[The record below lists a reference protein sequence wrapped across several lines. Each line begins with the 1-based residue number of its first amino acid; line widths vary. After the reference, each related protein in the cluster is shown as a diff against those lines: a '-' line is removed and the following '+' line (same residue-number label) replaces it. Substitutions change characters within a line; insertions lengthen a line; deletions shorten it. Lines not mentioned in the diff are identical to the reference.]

1 MQLSAAA
8 EQPLEGRSP
17 AAPEPADGGLSVVEG
32 NFGKEYFFME
42 KRYYIAYGSNLNVRQ
57 MRMRCPSARI
67 IGTSVLKDYELLF
80 KGSKTGSYL
89 TVEKKSGVSVPVAVW
104 EVTAEDEKALDRY
117 EGFPNFYYKKEL
129 TLPIKG
135 IRTGKIRKRRVFVYI
150 MHEDRPIGIPSIP
163 YMQTCIQGYDDFG
176 FDRLVL
182 IDAYLKC
189 GEEHHEGK

>member
-1 MQLSAAA
+1 
-8 EQPLEGRSP
+8 
-17 AAPEPADGGLSVVEG
+17 
-32 NFGKEYFFME
+32 ME

-89 TVEKKSGVSVPVAVW
+89 TVEKKSGISVPVAVW

-135 IRTGKIRKRRVFVYI
+135 IRTGKIRKRRVFVSHSIFLRRY
-150 MHEDRPIGIPSIP
+150 MMRTGPSAFRP
-163 YMQTCIQGYDDFG
+163 F
-176 FDRLVL
+176 L
-182 IDAYLKC
+182 ICRPASRATTILALTGLC
-189 GEEHHEGK
+189 

>member
-1 MQLSAAA
+1 
-8 EQPLEGRSP
+8 
-17 AAPEPADGGLSVVEG
+17 
-32 NFGKEYFFME
+32 ME

-89 TVEKKSGVSVPVAVW
+89 TVEKKSGISVPVAVW

-135 IRTGKIRKRRVFVYI
+135 IRTGKSVSDGYSCTSCMRTGPSAF
-150 MHEDRPIGIPSIP
+150 RP
-163 YMQTCIQGYDDFG
+163 F
-176 FDRLVL
+176 L
-182 IDAYLKC
+182 ICRPASRATTILALTGLC
-189 GEEHHEGK
+189 

>member
-1 MQLSAAA
+1 
-8 EQPLEGRSP
+8 
-17 AAPEPADGGLSVVEG
+17 
-32 NFGKEYFFME
+32 ME

-80 KGSKTGSYL
+80 KGSNTGSYL
-89 TVEKKSGVSVPVAVW
+89 TVEKKSGISVPVAVW

>member
-1 MQLSAAA
+1 
-8 EQPLEGRSP
+8 
-17 AAPEPADGGLSVVEG
+17 
-32 NFGKEYFFME
+32 ME

-80 KGSKTGSYL
+80 KGSKTGSYH

-135 IRTGKIRKRRVFVYI
+135 IRTGKIRKCRVFVYI
-150 MHEDRPIGIPSIP
+150 CLLYTSLRLYPRRFLCRCYRLRRQVRIQPPCHRPGLRSAAE
-163 YMQTCIQGYDDFG
+163 CF
-176 FDRLVL
+176 
-182 IDAYLKC
+182 
-189 GEEHHEGK
+189 